1 MFVFLEEGK
10 KKFFVLFEE
19 SFEEFGWLD
28 RRMKMRVSLFFSAVV
43 SKELS
48 QFFALVIL
56 LLDLYCICMLRMQ
69 FCCCSPSSAI
79 TALYCGFSAISCWIF

>member
-1 MFVFLEEGK
+1 MFVFLEGK
-10 KKFFVLFEE
+10 KSFLFFLKNLLKSLEDE
-19 SFEEFGWLD
+19 DE
-28 RRMKMRVSLFFSAVV
+28 KNRVLFFSAVV